1 MKIPMV
7 RMRRHQKRAFRQ
19 RLLMDFP
26 EAKLDKHLGAT
37 NIIIGD
43 LEQARVVVGAH
54 YDTPPQMPSWFM
66 NHIILWG
73 MVIIPL
79 LFFTW
84 FEVMFRIPMW
94 TSNPWIY
101 ANLELYF
108 GGVMVIG
115 YGVML
120 MYVLHMFGITPFANP
135 ANYNDNTSGIVAAL
149 DVYHYAKL
157 SGIKTCVILFDNEEK
172 GLFGSISFRIRYNKL
187 LRDKRII
194 VLDCVANGD
203 IIKLYHTGIR
213 IPNVVS
219 LIEKAQNASCVKHN
233 DPKLKIKRTHPL
245 SVSDHVSF
253 IGLNS
258 CLLIGSSSTKS
269 ENPLKYIHTKG
280 DKYNDKIPSVLSHV
294 KYLIAATITNPT
306 GVDFEEMVDR
316 YHGSY

>member
-26 EAKLDKHLGAT
+26 EAKLDKHMGAT

-108 GGVMVIG
+108 NGVIVIG

-135 ANYNDNTSGIVAAL
+135 ANYNDNTSGIIAAL
-149 DVYHYAKL
+149 DVYHYTRNSSDMA
-157 SGIKTCVILFDNEEK
+157 VVLFDNEEK
-172 GLFGSISFRIRYNKL
+172 GLWGSIAFRLRYNKI
-187 LRDKRII
+187 LRDKTII
-194 VLDCVANGD
+194 ILDCVAEAD
-203 IIKLYHTGIR
+203 IINLYHTGI
-213 IPNVVS
+213 
-219 LIEKAQNASCVKHN
+219 KAPKIANIMRHIQNRQRVQTF
-233 DPKLKIKRTHPL
+233 DPELKVKRTHL
-245 SVSDHVSF
+245 MAVSDHVAF
-253 IGLNS
+253 IGLDS
-258 CLLIGSSSTKS
+258 CLLIGGSSDKS
-269 ENPLKYIHTKG
+269 NNPLKRIHTKF
-280 DKYNDKIPSVLSHV
+280 DNQIMEVALMKHV
-294 KYLIAATITNPT
+294 KYLTSATIKTICFNENP
-306 GVDFEEMVDR
+306 MR
-316 YHGSY
+316 YLTLEGSL